1 MAAVP
6 SSRMAGWPLP
16 HDRARRT
23 LIIQALLDGGHGQPH
38 CVSISVVG
46 LNNDIARSHL
56 ETLIERITG
65 IEKAAPTETGD
76 YFIKTENAGFFA
88 RVDGDDVPVIRVFS
102 VVAKDVEKT
111 PELLESLN
119 EINAA
124 LSFVRTTWSGN
135 QVVIGGEA
143 LALST
148 DVAEFSQVC
157 RTVAMASDHFGP
169 QIVQAHG
176 GKPFF
181 EQSKD
186 PGYQKPEPDQPG
198 YL

>member
-1 MAAVP
+1 MPA
-6 SSRMAGWPLP
+6 SWL
-16 HDRARRT
+16 
-23 LIIQALLDGGHGQPH
+23 
-38 CVSISVVG
+38 VG

-65 IEKAAPTETGD
+65 IEKAAPADSGE
-76 YFIKTENAGFFA
+76 YFIKIENAGFFA
-88 RVDGDDVPVIRVFS
+88 RVDGDEVPVIRVFS
-102 VVAKDVEKT
+102 VVAKDVEKK

-119 EINAA
+119 EINGS
-124 LSFVRTTWSGN
+124 LSFVRTMWMGQ
-135 QVVIGGEA
+135 QVMFVGES
-143 LALST
+143 LALNT
-148 DVAEFSQVC
+148 DVAEFSQLC

-181 EQSKD
+181 EESKD
-186 PGYQKPEPDQPG
+186 PGYEMPQPDQPG

>member
-1 MAAVP
+1 
-6 SSRMAGWPLP
+6 
-16 HDRARRT
+16 
-23 LIIQALLDGGHGQPH
+23 
-38 CVSISVVG
+38 VG

-65 IEKAAPTETGD
+65 IEKAAPAESGD

-119 EINAA
+119 EINGS
-124 LSFVRTTWSGN
+124 LTFVRTMWMGK
-135 QVVIGGEA
+135 QVLVEGEA

-148 DVAEFSQVC
+148 DVSEFSQIC
-157 RTVAMASDHFGP
+157 QTVAMASDHFGP
-169 QIVQAHG
+169 KIVAAHG

-181 EQSKD
+181 EQTKE
-186 PGYQKPEPDQPG
+186 PEYEAPRPDQPG